1 MNDKTRTVARSYDED
16 GLPVW
21 HSQTSPTSMTT
32 RAECLMHPDR
42 IIPVI
47 FVPGIMGSN
56 LKTKDVKKS
65 RNIVNIWR
73 PDLTN
78 AVTTIIG
85 LNPAGRK
92 EVFNPANVQVDH
104 DIDIGGKRLANATNG
119 FPAKLIQSRGWG
131 TVFWGSYGPCL
142 NILNQT

>member
-56 LKTKDVKKS
+56 LASIDAERSLKIK
-65 RNIVNIWR
+65 NIWR
-73 PDLTN
+73 PDLMG
-78 AVTTIIG
+78 AVTKIIG
-85 LNPAGRK
+85 L
-92 EVFNPANVQVDH
+92 
-104 DIDIGGKRLANATNG
+104 
-119 FPAKLIQSRGWG
+119 
-131 TVFWGSYGPCL
+131 
-142 NILNQT
+142 